1 MKLGARLL
9 VGFLAFLG
17 LFAFLLFMGMTHMF
31 GGGWNG
37 ESFGFGGFIIGA
49 LGIAFF
55 VIFGGK
61 K

>member
-1 MKLGARLL
+1 MGIGTRLL
-9 VGFLAFLG
+9 IGFLLFLG
-17 LFAFLLFMGMTHMF
+17 LFALLLFMGMSHMF

-37 ESFGFGGFIIGA
+37 EAFGIGGFVLGA
-49 LGIAFF
+49 LGILCF